1 MSQRK
6 DYAALNPM
14 ISEKSV
20 DAVTLALIQNFGRYY
35 ESYPTHE
42 KIDWPT
48 FVPQFLRWNPG
59 MKDEKLKQFGAV
71 FQSAMKPADED
82 QRRNVVNDLAEL
94 GLGTEIANYV
104 AQYEEGELD
113 DLFGSITDAQERY
126 KKRVGFKMVRFIDT
140 SIDQLINEE
149 FDGSGLQWRLECLR
163 STMRGLRPGD
173 FGIVAGR
180 PDKGKTS
187 FIASEI
193 TELARQLPADKNA
206 VWFNNE
212 GPGKRIIPRLYQAAL
227 NFNMDQMKIHS
238 QAGQLQDLY
247 CEKLGRLDRIR
258 VIDIHGLNKTQVEIL
273 LEDNKAGLA
282 VFDMIDNIQGF
293 GDAPRT
299 DLGLE
304 KMYQHQREQMVK
316 YECIGLAT
324 SQISSDGDGMMFP
337 TMPMLKDSKTGK
349 QGACDFQIMIGA
361 SNDALYATSRF
372 IGVVKNKLRHPT
384 GPSDPKAEVKFDSPR
399 SRYDDLP
406 MLTEAQQE

>member
-71 FQSAMKPADED
+71 LQSAMKPADED